1 MQTCTRCQA
10 QSPDDAERCTRCG
23 ADLSQASAT
32 AVALARLRASER
44 VARIRLVVAP
54 DCCPACQAVEGQ
66 YEKDRVPHLP
76 VNGCSHAL
84 GCRCFYAPALSE
96 IYP

>member
-10 QSPDDAERCTRCG
+10 QSPDDAARCIRCG
-23 ADLSQASAT
+23 ADLSQESAT
-32 AVALARLRASER
+32 AMALARLRASER
-44 VARIRLVVAP
+44 VARIRLLVAP
-54 DCCPACQAVEGQ
+54 DCCPACQAVEGE
-66 YEKDRVPHLP
+66 YEKDRVPQLP
-76 VNGCSHAL
+76 VRGCSHAL

>member
-10 QSPDDAERCTRCG
+10 QSPDEATRCLRCG
-23 ADLSQASAT
+23 ADLSDVSAT
-32 AVALARLRASER
+32 AVALARLRASPR

-54 DCCPACQAVEGQ
+54 DCCPACLAVEGT
-66 YEKDRVPHLP
+66 YEKDHVPELP
-76 VNGCSHAL
+76 VRGCSHAL

>member
-10 QSPDDAERCTRCG
+10 QSPDDARRCLRCG
-23 ADLSQASAT
+23 ADLSQESAT
-32 AVALARLRASER
+32 AVALARLRASKR

-54 DCCPACQAVEGQ
+54 DCCPACQSVEGT
-66 YEKDRVPHLP
+66 YEKDQVPQLP
-76 VNGCSHAL
+76 VRGCSHAL